1 MKKGLI
7 LVVWFVVFMALLT
20 GSLSLISAP
29 NTIENLL
36 GVVVLAG
43 TAANTVENLL
53 GCVVLGLI
61 VAISVETKCLT
72 TIKLERKHEK

>member
-7 LVVWFVVFMALLT
+7 LVVWFIVFMALLT

-36 GVVVLAG
+36 GVLVLAG
-43 TAANTVENLL
+43 TVALSIKTKFLTEIKFKKNDRGEN
-53 GCVVLGLI
+53 
-61 VAISVETKCLT
+61 
-72 TIKLERKHEK
+72 